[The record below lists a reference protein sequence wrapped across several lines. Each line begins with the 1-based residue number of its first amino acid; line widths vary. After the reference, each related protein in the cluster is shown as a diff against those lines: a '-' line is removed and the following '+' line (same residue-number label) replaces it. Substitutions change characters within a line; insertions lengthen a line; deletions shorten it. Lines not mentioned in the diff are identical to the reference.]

1 MNKRQHKKQIK
12 QSEILRCFDY
22 TFSNYTEMKYFYRHH
37 RHIRNVRKNNN
48 KRFKTWTKFFFKEY
62 HSCQNKH
69 RKPEIDISPC
79 DFI

>member
-1 MNKRQHKKQIK
+1 MTANVIDINQVDVSKIAKDEVFAIDTNVLIWTHYSKA
-12 QSEILRCFDY
+12 
-22 TFSNYTEMKYFYRHH
+22 SNAK
-37 RHIRNVRKNNN
+37 I
-48 KRFKTWTKFFFKEY
+48 FFKEY

>member
-1 MNKRQHKKQIK
+1 MQ
-12 QSEILRCFDY
+12 
-22 TFSNYTEMKYFYRHH
+22 MKYFYRHH
-37 RHIRNVRKNNN
+37 RHIRHVCKNNN
-48 KRFKTWTKFFFKEY
+48 KRFKTWAKIFFKEY